1 MINWLQKWYADQCN
15 GDWEDTYG
23 INIQTSDNPGWI
35 IDIDLAL
42 TPLENLEIP
51 YTLCDTSEN
60 DWYGFSIR
68 GKTFHGA
75 GDANKLEKIIEVF
88 CEITRNHNAQV

>member
-1 MINWLQKWYADQCN
+1 MINWLQNWYADQCN
-15 GDWEDTYG
+15 GDWEHTYG
-23 INIQTSDNPGWI
+23 IDIKTSDNPGWI

-51 YTLCDTSEN
+51 YTLFDTSEN

-68 GKTFHGA
+68 AKKFHGA
-75 GDANKLEKIIEVF
+75 GDANKLEKIIKVF
-88 CEITRNHNAQV
+88 YEINQNNK